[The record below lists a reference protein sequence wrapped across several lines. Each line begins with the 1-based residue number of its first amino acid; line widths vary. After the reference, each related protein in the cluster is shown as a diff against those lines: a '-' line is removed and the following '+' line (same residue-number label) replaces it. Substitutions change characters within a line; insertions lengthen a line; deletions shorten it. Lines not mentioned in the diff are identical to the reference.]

1 MFEYFIVFAICMG
14 GASWT
19 AYNQGIRQGTE
30 TMLEI
35 LHEQKIIRFDDKGN
49 IRPNPF
55 FDS

>member
-1 MFEYFIVFAICMG
+1 MFEYFIVFAICMA

-19 AYNQGIRQGTE
+19 AYHQGVRQGTE

-35 LHEQKIIRFDDKGN
+35 LHEQKIIAFDEQGN
-49 IRPNPF
+49 IKPNPF

>member
-1 MFEYFIVFAICMG
+1 MFELFLVFAVCMA
-14 GASWT
+14 GASWS
-19 AYNQGIRQGTE
+19 AYHQGIRKGTE

-55 FDS
+55 FDT

>member
-1 MFEYFIVFAICMG
+1 MFEYFLIFAICMA
-14 GASWT
+14 GATWT
-19 AYNQGIRQGTE
+19 AYNQGVRQGTE

-55 FDS
+55 FDA